1 VGVPRLRGLG
11 RTEAFTG
18 LEVDDPM
25 VIERPHA
32 LGGDVQDSDDLSQ
45 VLALGKE
52 GKDGGGFFA

>member
-1 VGVPRLRGLG
+1 
-11 RTEAFTG
+11 
-18 LEVDDPM
+18 M